1 MKKKIDLIMRNKIE
15 KLIICMISLTL
26 IASFTI
32 GSPSTQGINTKVDE
46 SSFSISD
53 LSTQDINWPG
63 NSSEWIEVAPETQ
76 GLDSDKIAEMFRYI
90 EAVKSYDIHS
100 VIIVRNGYLIAE
112 EYLYDYKLL
121 DTKEYSD
128 QLPPKSYSGPIYHDQ
143 ASTTKSLMS
152 ILIGIALQENLLDNL
167 NQTLY
172 EFFADIWEPSFV
184 DGELKKNIT
193 IEQLLTMNSGL
204 ADGDHPSYPSY
215 TWPPG
220 DCINL
225 ALDRV
230 PLAYTPGQE
239 GAWVYSDDG
248 VNLLSG
254 IITNVTGTSTEEFAK
269 DNLFT
274 PLGISEDEYNWPND
288 SKGIDYGGYEFE
300 CSPKV
305 QAKIG
310 ILCLNNG
317 TWNGTQ
323 IVDKDYLKDATSTQ
337 VSAGKGGY
345 GYLFYT
351 DGPYGGYY
359 SVGAGGQNIYV
370 FPEYNITV
378 GFTGANYAYYDP
390 LLVDY
395 IIQFAEDNAPQWDR
409 VPGSKT
415 IYEGD
420 SFYYDVNASDTSGV
434 DYSIDDTINFNIT
447 SEGIITN
454 LRSLSAGDYPLE
466 ISAYNPFNNSITA
479 GINIRV
485 LPRDGTPSNG
495 IPGFDFNMI
504 LVMIFCTTAILIIWR
519 KKGSKN

>member
-1 MKKKIDLIMRNKIE
+1 MKNRIE
-15 KLIICMISLTL
+15 KLLICIISLVL
-26 IASFTI
+26 IASFSI
-32 GSPSTQGINTKVDE
+32 KPVSMRGINTYAED
-46 SSFSISD
+46 FSDSVSN
-53 LSTQDINWPG
+53 LSTQDTFWPP
-63 NSSEWIEVAPETQ
+63 NSSEWTEVAPETQ

-90 EAVKSYDIHS
+90 RALRNYDIHS
-100 VIIVRNGYLIAE
+100 VIVVRNGYLLVE
-112 EYLYDYKLL
+112 EYLYDYEVL

-152 ILIGIALQENLLDNL
+152 ILIGIALQKGLLDNL

-172 EFFADIWEPSFV
+172 EFFAHIWEPSFV
-184 DGELKKNIT
+184 DSELKKNIT

-204 ADGDHPSYPSY
+204 VEDGDPGYPSFA
-215 TWPPG
+215 WPPA

-225 ALDRV
+225 ALDDI
-230 PLAYTPGQE
+230 PLGYTPGEE
-239 GAWVYSDDG
+239 GEWRYSDDG

-254 IITNVTGTSTEEFAK
+254 IISNVSSKSTEEFAK

-274 PLGISEDEYNWPND
+274 PLGISEDDYNWPND

-323 IVDKDYLKDATSTQ
+323 IIDKDYLKNATSTQ
-337 VSAGKGGY
+337 VSFGKGAY

-351 DGPYGGYY
+351 NGPYGGYY

-370 FPEYNITV
+370 IPEYNITV
-378 GFTGANYAYYDP
+378 GFTGATTLDYQD
-390 LLVDY
+390 LIVDY
-395 IIQFAEDNAPQWDR
+395 IVQFAEDNAPEWDR
-409 VPGSKT
+409 IPGSKT
-415 IYEGD
+415 INEGE

-434 DYSIDDTINFNIT
+434 DYSIDDTVNFDIT

-454 LRSLSAGDYPLE
+454 SRSLSAGVYPLE
-466 ISAYNPFNNSITA
+466 IRAFNPYNNSITA
-479 GINIRV
+479 GINVNVISSNG
-485 LPRDGTPSNG
+485 DPSNG
-495 IPGFDFNMI
+495 IPGFDLRLI
-504 LVMIFCTTAILIIWR
+504 LLTIFSISVILIVSR
-519 KKGSKN
+519 KKLFKKL